1 MPAPTDYTADEK
13 RTKISMSN
21 SEDPFF
27 AADAVAANP
36 SSAATPTNPD
46 GTKKLSKS
54 AMKKLEKQK
63 AMGDKGKQDK
73 SALKAGWGAPKAAG
87 GSKKEKEK
95 AAKPNPTSKARSYN
109 AVHVK
114 SKELTTNPDK
124 HKRAVVVEQTEEA
137 YWRKMS
143 RARN

>member
-21 SEDPFF
+21 SEDPYF

-63 AMGDKGKQDK
+63 AMGDKGKQDDQGDMDDGGR
-73 SALKAGWGAPKAAG
+73 SEGGWG
-87 GSKKEKEK
+87 EKEK
-95 AAKPNPTSKARSYN
+95 GEGKHDEARPWLHGRRRLRLLNGPWWQSDLDPTAGG
-109 AVHVK
+109 
-114 SKELTTNPDK
+114 
-124 HKRAVVVEQTEEA
+124 
-137 YWRKMS
+137 
-143 RARN
+143 

>member
-1 MPAPTDYTADEK
+1 
-13 RTKISMSN
+13 
-21 SEDPFF
+21 
-27 AADAVAANP
+27 V
-36 SSAATPTNPD
+36 
-46 GTKKLSKS
+46 KKPRIKS
-54 AMKKLEKQK
+54 A
-63 AMGDKGKQDK
+63 
-73 SALKAGWGAPKAAG
+73 GAARGTAHTKEWKTPYTH
-87 GSKKEKEK
+87 SELYEKEK